1 MAPLSTAECSDAWTG
16 ECGSRSL
23 ETFQALPCVL
33 GIQVQGCQPTAP
45 PGPAP
50 APHPY
55 PQTSGASASFGQILP
70 LVSLS
75 YNPPSLYF
83 EYASLITQ
91 LKAYFVTLRVF
102 DTDHGDDGMNSKHHV
117 D

>member
-1 MAPLSTAECSDAWTG
+1 MWCTEPEA
-16 ECGSRSL
+16 
-23 ETFQALPCVL
+23 FQGLPCVL
-33 GIQVQGCQPTAP
+33 GIQAQGCQPTAP
-45 PGPAP
+45 PGPAA
-50 APHPY
+50 APHPC

-102 DTDHGDDGMNSKHHV
+102 DTDHGDDGVNSKYHV

>member
-1 MAPLSTAECSDAWTG
+1 MWCTEPEA
-16 ECGSRSL
+16 
-23 ETFQALPCVL
+23 FQGLPFML
-33 GIQVQGCQPTAP
+33 GIQAQGCQHTAP
-45 PGPAP
+45 PGPAA
-50 APHPY
+50 APHPC

-83 EYASLITQ
+83 ENASLITQ

-102 DTDHGDDGMNSKHHV
+102 DTDHGDDGVNSKYHV